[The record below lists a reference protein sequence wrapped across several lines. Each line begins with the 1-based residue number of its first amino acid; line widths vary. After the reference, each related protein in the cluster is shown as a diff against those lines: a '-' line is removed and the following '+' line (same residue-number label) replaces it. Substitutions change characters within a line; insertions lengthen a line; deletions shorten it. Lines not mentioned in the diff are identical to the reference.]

1 MYDEFPSLKV
11 FVVAMIGVVSVIR
24 VVSVVAVIS
33 ILNVLYF
40 ARMMI
45 HIMLRNSRVVSRRD
59 D

>member
-1 MYDEFPSLKV
+1 M
-11 FVVAMIGVVSVIR
+11 IR